1 MPTVPD
7 PLRRQERLN
16 TLEDILLA
24 VYGFANDG
32 TGTRSRWFP
41 LCD

>member
-24 VYGFANDG
+24 VLVWVGGRMVFYD
-32 TGTRSRWFP
+32 
-41 LCD
+41 DIIV